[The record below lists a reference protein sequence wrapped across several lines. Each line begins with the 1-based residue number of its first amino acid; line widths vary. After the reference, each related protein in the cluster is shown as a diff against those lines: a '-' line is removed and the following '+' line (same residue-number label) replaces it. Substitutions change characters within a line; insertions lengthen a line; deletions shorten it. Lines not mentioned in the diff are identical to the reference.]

1 MIDNE
6 VLVDFVCGF
15 VSGFTA
21 VTCCAPLEL
30 IRTRLS
36 LLVFFILVFI

>member
-1 MIDNE
+1 MENE
-6 VLVDFVCGF
+6 VIVDFIGGF
-15 VSGFTA
+15 IAGFIS

-36 LLVFFILVFI
+36 LMV